1 MNELQETAQDV
12 QTQNEQKKTVYINI
26 PAAFVQEGLI
36 RKDNNEEFNLV
47 TLPKNT
53 IINGQDVGSYKFSPL
68 YVNKPAKFDGH
79 QMILGDDGQPVIRE
93 DSKMRV
99 IPCVAGKE
107 LWLQKKDCE
116 TVKVT
121 PEVLKEALAEGRKQ
135 YRAQNKQTELTAEEV
150 RSENAQITP
159 AKETPKHGRPKVA
172 PPAESIAA
180 AKQEA
185 QAYNAG
191 LSNPTQSQKQTI

>member
-1 MNELQETAQDV
+1 MNEPQENAQNV
-12 QTQNEQKKTVYINI
+12 QTQDEQKKTVYINI
-26 PAAFVQEGLI
+26 PAAFVKEGLE
-36 RKDNNEEFNLV
+36 RKDNGAKFNLV
-47 TLPKNT
+47 TLPKDT
-53 IINGQDVGSYKFSPL
+53 KINGQDVGGYHWSPL
-68 YVNKPAKFDGH
+68 FVNKPPKFDGN
-79 QMILGDDGQPVIRE
+79 QMVLGNDGQPVIRE

-116 TVKVT
+116 TVKVA
-121 PEVLKEALAEGRKQ
+121 PEILKDVLDEGRKQ
-135 YRAQNKQTELTAEEV
+135 YRAQNKQAELTVDEV
-150 RSENAQITP
+150 RAENAQTAP

-172 PPAESIAA
+172 PPAESIAT
-180 AKQEA
+180 AKKEA